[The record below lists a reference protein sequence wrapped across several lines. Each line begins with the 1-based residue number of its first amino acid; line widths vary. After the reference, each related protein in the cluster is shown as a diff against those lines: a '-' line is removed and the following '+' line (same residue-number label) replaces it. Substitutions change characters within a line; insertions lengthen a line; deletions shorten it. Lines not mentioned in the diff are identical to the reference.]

1 MVSLNGKTALIT
13 GGTRGIGLAAAQRLA
28 RDGARVIIN
37 GTAKG
42 KLDAQAQSWLDE
54 HCDVA
59 RHIAAD
65 IGDPTGVRALF
76 DAAEEAFGQID
87 ILVATA
93 GTMRP
98 AKIAAATLED
108 YDFNFAVNARGAFLT
123 LSEAARRVRDGGRI
137 IAFSTNLTRLPR
149 AAMGLYQ
156 ASKAAVEQMVFS
168 LARELGDRGVTV
180 NAIAPGGTDTSMLS
194 DARRV
199 EVAAA
204 TPLGRVATP
213 GDIADVVAFLA
224 SDDSRWINGQV
235 VGVNGGIV

>member
-1 MVSLNGKTALIT
+1 MMQSQKANRLRYVSACFIPFPCRSESEALPS
-13 GGTRGIGLAAAQRLA
+13 GAATPQ
-28 RDGARVIIN
+28 
-37 GTAKG
+37 
-42 KLDAQAQSWLDE
+42 
-54 HCDVA
+54 
-59 RHIAAD
+59 
-65 IGDPTGVRALF
+65 PTHRAF
-76 DAAEEAFGQID
+76 AAEEAFGQID
-87 ILVATA
+87 ILIATA
-93 GTMRP
+93 GTMRS
-98 AKIAAATLED
+98 AKIAVATLEDYD
-108 YDFNFAVNARGAFLT
+108 YDFNFAVNTRGAFLT